1 MTIGISRIVFR
12 NAGAKLLALIIACV
26 TWYILSGERRERI
39 SERSYRIP
47 LSIVNIPART
57 IIVSPLPEAVD
68 VRIRGSFTALRQM
81 EPAKLEA
88 VIDLLGASPG
98 EKRYPLAP
106 EDINVPRGVEV
117 IAISPPEVRLSLDA
131 VEEKTLPIVPEITG
145 APAAGSHIEEVVAEP
160 RSGRVLGP
168 ARTLARMVSLRT
180 EPISVDARDA
190 TFSATTT
197 LASQPAGVRVR
208 EGQLVTVR
216 VRIRPAPP
224 PSPTARPRAARKGK
238 P

>member
-1 MTIGISRIVFR
+1 MQVSRRLFR
-12 NAGAKLLALIIACV
+12 NAGTKVLALVIACV
-26 TWYILSGERRERI
+26 TWFILSGERRERI
-39 SERSYRIP
+39 SERSYRMP
-47 LSIVNIPART
+47 LSIVNIPPRT
-57 IIVSPLPEAVD
+57 IIVSPLPDAVD
-68 VRIRGSFTALRQM
+68 VRIRGSFTALRQL

-88 VIDLLGASPG
+88 VIDLLGATQG

-117 IAISPPEVRLSLDA
+117 IAISPAEVKLSLDA
-131 VEEKTLPIVPEITG
+131 VADKTLPIVPEISG
-145 APAAGSHIEEVVAEP
+145 APAPGSHIEEVVAEP
-160 RSGRVLGP
+160 RSGRVQGP
-168 ARTLARMVSLRT
+168 ARTLARMVGLHT
-180 EPISVDARDA
+180 EPVPVDGRDA

-216 VRIRPAPP
+216 VHIRPAPP
-224 PSPTARPRAARKGK
+224 PSPTARPRPARKGK

>member
-1 MTIGISRIVFR
+1 MKLPRLLFR
-12 NAGAKLLALIIACV
+12 NPGTKVLALVIACV
-26 TWYILSGERRERI
+26 TWFILSGERRERI

-47 LSIVNIPART
+47 LSIVNIPPGT
-57 IIVSPLPEAVD
+57 IIVSPLPDAVD
-68 VRIRGSFTALRQM
+68 VRIRGSFTALRQL

-88 VIDLLGASPG
+88 VIDLLGATPG

-117 IAISPPEVRLSLDA
+117 IAIAPAEVRLSLDA
-131 VEEKTLPIVPEITG
+131 VADKTLPIVPEITG
-145 APAAGSHIEEVVAEP
+145 APVPGSHIEEVFAEP
-160 RSGRVLGP
+160 RSGRVVGP
-168 ARTLARMVSLRT
+168 ARTLARMVSLHT
-180 EPISVDARDA
+180 EPVSVEDRDA

-224 PSPTARPRAARKGK
+224 PSPTVRPRAARKGR